1 MLNWIERRTG
11 FVSMAKDFLTED
23 VPGGASYWYVF
34 GSATLFAMILQITTG
49 IFLTFFYAPS
59 ASTAWESTRSIYMH
73 PFQHFI
79 LSVHYWGASAMIA
92 LVFLH
97 LLQVVIWGAYKSPRE
112 IQWIVGVLLLL
123 VTMVLG
129 LTGYLLPWDMDAYF
143 ASQVAINLTLTAPV
157 LGAFIQQFT
166 QDGTTMGTLT
176 INRFFGLHVWLM
188 PAVLIALVGAHL
200 AIFRWNGPAGPPVED
215 PRPLKKGR
223 FWPDQM
229 FMDAFVSFVVFL
241 IIVALAVFAPP
252 YLDAKADPANAT
264 FIPYPAWYFLDLF
277 GLLQVVPGDLEIV
290 GALIIPGIAT
300 VILLL
305 LPWID
310 RSTTRM
316 VGNRKPI
323 MWLLG
328 VSLAVMW
335 GLTLYAQMTVMT
347 KQAAAPPSAP
357 QAQILAM
364 EETNAA
370 AGGNATAPGANN
382 QSGTS
387 SGGGAAPSSPLAQ
400 AGQKVY
406 SQNCSS
412 CHGATGMGTPGAF
425 PPLANNP
432 FVTGNAND
440 VITTVLNGKTGAITV
455 NGASYNGQMPP
466 WKATLS
472 NKDIAAVVTYIRS
485 GLGNNKASAVTEQ
498 QVAKLKK

>member
-11 FVSMAKDFLTED
+11 FVSMTKDFLTED
-23 VPGGASYWYVF
+23 IPGGASYWYVF

-59 ASTAWESTRSIYMH
+59 AATAWESTRSIYVH

-157 LGAFIQQFT
+157 LGPFIQQFT

-188 PAVLIALVGAHL
+188 PAVLVALVGAHL

-229 FMDAFVSFVVFL
+229 FMDGFVSFIIFL
-241 IIVALAVFAPP
+241 IIVALAAFAPP
-252 YLDAKADPANAT
+252 YLDMKADPANAT

-277 GLLQVVPGDLEIV
+277 GLLQVVPGDLEVV
-290 GALIIPGIAT
+290 GALVIPGVAT
-300 VILLL
+300 LILLL

-328 VSLAVMW
+328 LSLAVMW
-335 GLTLYAQMTVMT
+335 GLTLYAQMTVLS

-357 QAQILAM
+357 QAQVLAM

-370 AGGNATAPGANN
+370 AGGNATAPGAGNV
-382 QSGTS
+382 SGT
-387 SGGGAAPSSPLAQ
+387 SGGGAAASPLAQ
-400 AGQKVY
+400 AGQKVF

-432 FVTGNAND
+432 TVTGPADD
-440 VITTVLNGKTGAITV
+440 VVKIVLNGKSGAITV
-455 NGASYNGQMPP
+455 NGAGYNGQMPA
-466 WKATLS
+466 WKASLS

-485 GLGNNKASAVTEQ
+485 GLGNNKASAVTEKD
-498 QVAKLKK
+498 VAKLKK

>member
-1 MLNWIERRTG
+1 
-11 FVSMAKDFLTED
+11 
-23 VPGGASYWYVF
+23 
-34 GSATLFAMILQITTG
+34 
-49 IFLTFFYAPS
+49 
-59 ASTAWESTRSIYMH
+59 
-73 PFQHFI
+73 
-79 LSVHYWGASAMIA
+79 
-92 LVFLH
+92 
-97 LLQVVIWGAYKSPRE
+97 
-112 IQWIVGVLLLL
+112 
-123 VTMVLG
+123 
-129 LTGYLLPWDMDAYF
+129 
-143 ASQVAINLTLTAPV
+143 
-157 LGAFIQQFT
+157 
-166 QDGTTMGTLT
+166 
-176 INRFFGLHVWLM
+176 
-188 PAVLIALVGAHL
+188 
-200 AIFRWNGPAGPPVED
+200 
-215 PRPLKKGR
+215 
-223 FWPDQM
+223 
-229 FMDAFVSFVVFL
+229 
-241 IIVALAVFAPP
+241 
-252 YLDAKADPANAT
+252 
-264 FIPYPAWYFLDLF
+264 
-277 GLLQVVPGDLEIV
+277 
-290 GALIIPGIAT
+290 
-300 VILLL
+300 
-305 LPWID
+305 
-310 RSTTRM
+310 
-316 VGNRKPI
+316 

>member
-1 MLNWIERRTG
+1 
-11 FVSMAKDFLTED
+11 
-23 VPGGASYWYVF
+23 
-34 GSATLFAMILQITTG
+34 
-49 IFLTFFYAPS
+49 
-59 ASTAWESTRSIYMH
+59 
-73 PFQHFI
+73 
-79 LSVHYWGASAMIA
+79 
-92 LVFLH
+92 
-97 LLQVVIWGAYKSPRE
+97 
-112 IQWIVGVLLLL
+112 
-123 VTMVLG
+123 
-129 LTGYLLPWDMDAYF
+129 
-143 ASQVAINLTLTAPV
+143 
-157 LGAFIQQFT
+157 
-166 QDGTTMGTLT
+166 
-176 INRFFGLHVWLM
+176 
-188 PAVLIALVGAHL
+188 
-200 AIFRWNGPAGPPVED
+200 
-215 PRPLKKGR
+215 
-223 FWPDQM
+223 
-229 FMDAFVSFVVFL
+229 
-241 IIVALAVFAPP
+241 
-252 YLDAKADPANAT
+252 
-264 FIPYPAWYFLDLF
+264 
-277 GLLQVVPGDLEIV
+277 
-290 GALIIPGIAT
+290 
-300 VILLL
+300 
-305 LPWID
+305 
-310 RSTTRM
+310 
-316 VGNRKPI
+316 
-323 MWLLG
+323 
-328 VSLAVMW
+328 
-335 GLTLYAQMTVMT
+335 MT

-485 GLGNNKASAVTEQ
+485 GLSNNKASAVTEQ